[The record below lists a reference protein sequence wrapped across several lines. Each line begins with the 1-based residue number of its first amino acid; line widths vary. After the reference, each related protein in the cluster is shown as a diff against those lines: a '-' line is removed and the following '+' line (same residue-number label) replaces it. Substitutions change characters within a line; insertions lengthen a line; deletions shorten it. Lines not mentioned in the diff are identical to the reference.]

1 MLPAVAVLHS
11 FVDVAAALTTIG
23 LASRFMPMQYGS
35 IIQSGSKGFGRNAP
49 VLIGF
54 TILYS
59 IVAGLVYLAL
69 KEVTLVIANSDS
81 PSWTLLISS
90 LALVVLKVLVHLIGS
105 LALINGG
112 LMAARGQTFPFARLF
127 SETQQ
132 IFNLLGLHVFAAVA
146 ILAGLL
152 AFGIPGIYLSVGYW
166 LAAFVLVDR
175 KLSFLD
181 AMADSRRMITPRW
194 FDVAVLLIVVACI
207 AGVGTLALGFGLLVT
222 APLAVCIAA
231 AAYLSLSGS

>member
-1 MLPAVAVLHS
+1 MH
-11 FVDVAAALTTIG
+11 
-23 LASRFMPMQYGS
+23 YGP
-35 IIQSGSKGFGRNAP
+35 IIHSGSKAFGRNAP

-54 TILYS
+54 TVLYA

-69 KEVTLVIANSDS
+69 KEVTLVIANSET
-81 PSWTLLISS
+81 PSWTLLVSS
-90 LALVVLKVLVHLIGS
+90 LALIVLKVLVHLIGS

-112 LMAARGQTFPFARLF
+112 LMAARGQSFRFGQLF

-132 IFNLLGLHVFAAVA
+132 LFNLLGLHIFAAVA

-166 LAAFVLVDR
+166 LSAFMLVDR
-175 KLSFLD
+175 KQSFLD
-181 AMADSRRMITPRW
+181 AMAGSRRMITPHW
-194 FDVAVLLIVVACI
+194 FDVAVLLIVVGCI
-207 AGVGTLALGFGLLVT
+207 AGVGSLAFGFGLLVT

-231 AAYLSLSGS
+231 TAYLRLSEAG